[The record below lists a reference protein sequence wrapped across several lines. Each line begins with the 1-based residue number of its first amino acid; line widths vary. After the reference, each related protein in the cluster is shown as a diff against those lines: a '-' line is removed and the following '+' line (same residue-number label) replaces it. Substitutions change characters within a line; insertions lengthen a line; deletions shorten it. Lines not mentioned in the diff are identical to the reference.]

1 MVVLFVVYLF
11 TLGLSVLRSVLGI
24 LILVPVRFTSKF
36 LFYRI
41 IPPLFGNKLPMEQI
55 TKVPHYELP
64 YKFLTYNLIGLSITL
79 FVPHTFALI
88 GIPIVS
94 L

>member
-1 MVVLFVVYLF
+1 M
-11 TLGLSVLRSVLGI
+11 I
-24 LILVPVRFTSKF
+24 PIRFTSKF

-41 IPPLFGNKLPMEQI
+41 IPPLFGNQLPMEQI

-64 YKFLTYNLIGLSITL
+64 YKFMTYSLIGLSITL
-79 FVPHTFALI
+79 FVPRAFVSI